1 MNLPSFSGI
10 PSLSSIGEQIADK
23 IPDNM
28 KTMSVT
34 LRHMLLVSHAVPVA
48 RVRPLVPSTLEL
60 DTLKINGE
68 TCAILQAT
76 CFFNDDFHYSPLPK
90 PSLDFWQMNYRVLT
104 HQRYVEN
111 PAAATTAPPAARG
124 EQGMY
129 VFTSYL
135 GTRASWAVQ
144 RAVASGAEYADFNVI
159 TRGQIDQG
167 HYSNYLIDVNP
178 GDDTPLTQ
186 IAARTTDDLTPQ
198 APFAKWDKMTHFLTH
213 RLQAYAQ
220 LSVGSNLLMM
230 PAEHAAMN
238 PSPAELMPVGNEVKE
253 ARFGVWEKMNLL
265 SPTEMRRPFSV
276 LIQPQIVFTVM
287 APRPVNIVQAGEQ
300 TVQVQT
306 P

>member
-10 PSLSSIGEQIADK
+10 PSLSSISEQIADK

-135 GTRASWAVQ
+135 GTRASWVVQ

-159 TRGQIDQG
+159 TRGQTDQG

-178 GDDTPLTQ
+178 ATTRRHADRGAHQRRSHAAGALCQMGQDDAFP
-186 IAARTTDDLTPQ
+186 D
-198 APFAKWDKMTHFLTH
+198 AP
-213 RLQAYAQ
+213 LQAYAQ
-220 LSVGSNLLMM
+220 LSVGENLILL
-230 PAEHAAMN
+230 PAEHAAMS
-238 PSPAELMPVGNEVKE
+238 PSPAELIPVGNEVKE
-253 ARFGVWEKMNLL
+253 ARFGVWEKLNLL
-265 SPTEMRRPFSV
+265 SPIEMRRPFSV

-287 APRPVNIVQAGEQ
+287 APRPVNIVQAGQQ

>member
-1 MNLPSFSGI
+1 MNLPSFSNI
-10 PSLSSIGEQIADK
+10 PSLSSIGEQIAEK

-34 LRHMLLVSHAVPVA
+34 LRHMLLVSHAVPAV
-48 RVRPLVPSTLEL
+48 RVRPLVPASLEL
-60 DTLKINGE
+60 DTLKVNGE
-68 TCAILQAT
+68 TCAILQTT

-104 HQRYVEN
+104 HQRLIDKTTN
-111 PAAATTAPPAARG
+111 IATAPVTPRG

-159 TRGQIDQG
+159 TRGQTDQG
-167 HYSNYLIDVNP
+167 HYSNYLIDVKP
-178 GDDTPLTQ
+178 GDDTPVTQ
-186 IAARTTDDLTPQ
+186 IAVRTNDDLTPQ
-198 APFAKWDKMTHFLTH
+198 PPFAKWDKMTHFLTH

-220 LSVGSNLLMM
+220 LSVGENLILL
-230 PAEHAAMN
+230 PAEHALMN
-238 PSPAELMPVGNEVKE
+238 PSPAELVPVGNEVKE
-253 ARFGVWEKMNLL
+253 ARFGVWEKLNLL

-276 LIQPQIVFTVM
+276 LIQPQIVFTVL
-287 APRPVNIVQAGEQ
+287 APRPVQVVEQ
-300 TVQVQT
+300 PATT
-306 P
+306 G